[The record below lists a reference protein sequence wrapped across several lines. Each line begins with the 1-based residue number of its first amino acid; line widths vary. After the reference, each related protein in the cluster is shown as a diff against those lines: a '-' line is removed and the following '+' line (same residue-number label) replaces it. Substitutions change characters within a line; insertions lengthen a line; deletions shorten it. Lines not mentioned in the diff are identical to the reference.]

1 MTDQEL
7 KDIEARCEKAVETI
21 TVSRKTHIEWADFM
35 SKCPSSAKSE
45 KYKHVGDANYH
56 AKAIAEYDNVLSV
69 LSTDI
74 RALIESQLQAE
85 QWISAD
91 QEPEIYDQ
99 FEVYATLNG
108 EWKIK
113 DATFS
118 FEFERFIFDGC
129 QEWIPMFYR
138 KVELPNQ

>member
-1 MTDQEL
+1 MSEIIWTD
-7 KDIEARCEKAVETI
+7 EKIKEYFAVIKKAQNT
-21 TVSRKTHIEWADFM
+21 SRVVK
-35 SKCPSSAKSE
+35 AK
-45 KYKHVGDANYH
+45 KVY
-56 AKAIAEYDNVLSV
+56 
-69 LSTDI
+69 
-74 RALIESQLQAE
+74 LIMKFLQAQLQAE

-91 QEPEIYDQ
+91 QEPEIYEQ

>member
-1 MTDQEL
+1 MSDKEVNTFVEKWTLALNVTDNIRIDDIPPAEKGL
-7 KDIEARCEKAVETI
+7 RKALVIIKD
-21 TVSRKTHIEWADFM
+21 
-35 SKCPSSAKSE
+35 
-45 KYKHVGDANYH
+45 
-56 AKAIAEYDNVLSV
+56 
-69 LSTDI
+69 
-74 RALIESQLQAE
+74 LQAE

-138 KVELPNQ
+138 KVELPK